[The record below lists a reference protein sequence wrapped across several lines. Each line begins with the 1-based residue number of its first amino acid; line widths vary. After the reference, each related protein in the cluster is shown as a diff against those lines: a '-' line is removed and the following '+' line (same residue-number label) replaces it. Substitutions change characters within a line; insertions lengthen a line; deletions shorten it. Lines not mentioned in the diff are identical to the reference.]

1 MTSMDKISF
10 SSSQQPFQP
19 SILLVQQQQ
28 QINKTRP
35 HRPLSIIPNQQPVVK
50 KNICSKS
57 LIYPFMAWFLFIILT
72 ILYFIFV

>member
-1 MTSMDKISF
+1 MDKVSF
-10 SSSQQPFQP
+10 SLSQQP
-19 SILLVQQQQ
+19 SIPLAQQQ
-28 QINKTRP
+28 QINKTSP